1 MSEIKLLELEQ
12 ELQRVRAHAAHSGH
26 AAREDARPED
36 ASPEPAAAAAAA
48 AAAADGVETQTVGAV
63 DLEAAIANAR
73 EIGREIG
80 RAEAAEAAADAARA
94 LDAARAEAADAA
106 ADAARAFEA
115 ARKEVLSAQV
125 IHTKRITTPGFEPPT
140 PGFERT
146 NQVADSP
153 SVPPVRRPCS
163 YTSQRML
170 RFCPLAGG
178 GGSGGG

>member
-48 AAAADGVETQTVGAV
+48 AADDVETQTVGAV

-80 RAEAAEAAADAARA
+80 RAEAAEAAADAERA

-115 ARKEVLSAQV
+115 ARKEVLAAQV

-163 YTSQRML
+163 YTSQRM
-170 RFCPLAGG
+170 RPFCSLAGG